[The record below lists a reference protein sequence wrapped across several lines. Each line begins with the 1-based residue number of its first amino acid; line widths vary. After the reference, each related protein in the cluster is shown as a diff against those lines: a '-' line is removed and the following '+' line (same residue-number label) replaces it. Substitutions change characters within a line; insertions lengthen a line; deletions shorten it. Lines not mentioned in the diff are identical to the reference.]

1 VEGTAPI
8 KAVFIDPFKGVLALF
23 LLELGLVAGARLAE
37 FRRFGAA
44 VLEKNL
50 VRDARQLGV
59 QGWTVSEVHGANLDG
74 VREGDWEADRT
85 IELKLIC
92 SEAVADAVAGHVMAT
107 YAKHYSVALYFSAV
121 QVLRP
126 ERY

>member
-1 VEGTAPI
+1 MTRHP
-8 KAVFIDPFKGVLALF
+8 KT
-23 LLELGLVAGARLAE
+23 LLVIVAE
-37 FRRFGAA
+37 A

-50 VRDARQLGV
+50 VRDARQHGV
-59 QGWTVSEVHGANLDG
+59 QGWTVGEVHGANLEG
-74 VREGDWEADRT
+74 EREGAWEADRT

-92 SEAVADAVAGHVMAT
+92 SDDVADRLAEHVLAT
-107 YAKHYSVALYFSAV
+107 YAPHYSVALYFAPV